1 MGWAATVRFTVT
13 GRNGATGGDYG
24 VSPAGLV
31 VTVPVGQSAA
41 VLTVTAVNDAVRDP
55 GESLGI
61 SASATG
67 GGIEGTLTSNTLS
80 VAIADNDFAVAI
92 GGVSACT
99 TGESVSLSASAP
111 SAVSPVRFSWSG
123 AVSGVGSPIAF
134 RCPSAGSHTVSVVA
148 TDGAKGTGRDTH
160 TLLAAAPVPPKES
173 VSGRVSI
180 SRMPP
185 TPVGGHTLNLSYVS
199 ADGSRVL
206 PALRFLPFADLE
218 TTWQYTS
225 VVRAPVSGKARDL
238 GRIAYRKT
246 TAAGERIEIAFL
258 PAGGS
263 LVLPSPKR
271 FINYSAMTLYTWYT
285 SSRFTFTL
293 SAGASSLSGDAASLA
308 GRLAQALAP
317 GEAICDECF
326 GAEADL
332 EP

>member
-1 MGWAATVRFTVT
+1 VCGADVGGGV
-13 GRNGATGGDYG
+13 GGGATGGDYV

-41 VLTVTAVNDAVRDP
+41 ALTVTAVNDAVLDA

-67 GGIEGTLTSNTLS
+67 GGIAGTLTSKALA

-99 TGESVSLSASAP
+99 AGGSVSLSASAP
-111 SAVSPVRFSWSG
+111 SAVSPVSFSWSG

-134 RCPSAGSHTVSVVA
+134 TCPAAGRHTVSVVA
-148 TDGAKGTGRDTH
+148 TDGAKGTGSDTH
-160 TLLAAAPVPPKES
+160 TLVAADKPPQGLT
-173 VSGRVSI
+173 GRVAI

-185 TPVGGHTLNLSYVS
+185 TPVGGHTLNLSYVT
-199 ADGSRVL
+199 AGGSRIL

-225 VVRAPVSGKARDL
+225 VVRATVSGKARDL

-263 LVLPSPKR
+263 LVRPSPKR

-293 SAGASSLSGDAASLA
+293 SAGASSLSDGAASLA
-308 GRLAQALAP
+308 GRLAQALAA
-317 GEAICDECF
+317 GEGICEECF

-332 EP
+332 ES